1 MQTVRT
7 GVHVIIIANGRIAIT
22 DAQIQAIRAG
32 VWNIAPPLPLLPLS
46 RPALVYAQTVR
57 TGVHVIII
65 ANSRIAITDA
75 QIQAIRAGVWSIVLY
90 NHLLTLV
97 RIALVYVQ
105 TVTIGIRV

>member
-1 MQTVRT
+1 MHKVAGLFVQTVRT
-7 GVHVIIIANGRIAIT
+7 GVHVIIIANG
-22 DAQIQAIRAG
+22 
-32 VWNIAPPLPLLPLS
+32 
-46 RPALVYAQTVR
+46 
-57 TGVHVIII
+57 
-65 ANSRIAITDA
+65 RIAITDA